1 MLSDK
6 KCKEILEKNGKKY
19 SAEQVKLIRDALYT
33 LGQID
38 YLIFKDKCNET
49 GTGRNLHQ
57 SVNG

>member
-1 MLSDK
+1 MQVQAA
-6 KCKEILEKNGKKY
+6 EVMPATMKY